1 MSAHEVSN
9 CSEAALSAPDVRLE
23 QEQLVKA
30 LKTYVEEA
38 LRRAQVASS
47 YKPEM
52 FDVHEGVVEI
62 WRREGRIDGALQT
75 TGGAVAFEGG
85 RILPEPSPDTQSGA
99 RPDWRRF
106 AEIATQGIRTAYDTM
121 PLPEA
126 LKEIA
131 AIWEELDRCAE
142 LAASRSRLLL
152 GKLDPPPLCETPSWF
167 ESQKAEVLEGAE
179 EDGEAGARPEAFD
192 SAELLVRAGL
202 ATLDQHEQIEAEL
215 EAGPLGRVIIDWGA
229 PYGRLRWMVD
239 VAELS
244 WPAVKVF
251 QLRCSHPASFDVA
264 PDTRILYNA
273 FDVVQEFREHV
284 CRQ

>member
-1 MSAHEVSN
+1 MNPRGASALIDV
-9 CSEAALSAPDVRLE
+9 ALSASDTFLE
-23 QEQLVKA
+23 QQLEAVVERA
-30 LKTYVEEA
+30 LQ
-38 LRRAQVASS
+38 RARAASS

-52 FDVHEGVVEI
+52 CDVHEGVAQI
-62 WRREGRIDGALQT
+62 WAREGRIDGALQT
-75 TGGAVAFEGG
+75 SRGPLGFEGG
-85 RILPEPSPDTQSGA
+85 RIVPKPSPDAQSGA
-99 RPDWRRF
+99 QPDWRRF
-106 AEIATQGIRTAYDTM
+106 GEIATQGIRRAYDTM

-126 LKEIA
+126 LQEIA

-152 GKLDPPPLCETPSWF
+152 GKLDPPALYETPTWF
-167 ESQKAEVLEGAE
+167 QSQKAEVLEGAE
-179 EDGEAGARPEAFD
+179 EDGEAGPRAEAFD

-202 ATLDQHEQIEAEL
+202 ATLEQREEIEAEL
-215 EAGPLGRVIIDWGA
+215 QAGPLGRVIIDWGA

-284 CRQ
+284 CQQ